1 MLPFGAFQ
9 EDATQPPF
17 PRARTTDGAKS
28 CPTATSAP
36 AVLRTAVPSAAQQR
50 PTARLRWDDAGTR
63 TARGAAAGTGPH
75 VSAFLRAGAGRASA
89 EPLPSASGRQE
100 AAWGGEDGHRGSPA
114 TLEPRRTCS
123 PHQRGRGVSGKR
135 GGAESASLEFRPW
148 SVARS
153 WTPSLRMSHDMTC
166 PQANPKHGEGLAPS
180 GGAGLR

>member
-17 PRARTTDGAKS
+17 PRAHHRWSQVLSNGHVRSSRPQNSRALSGPTTSDCQAALGRRWHAD
-28 CPTATSAP
+28 CPGGGSGNRSP
-36 AVLRTAVPSAAQQR
+36 RER
-50 PTARLRWDDAGTR
+50 
-63 TARGAAAGTGPH
+63 
-75 VSAFLRAGAGRASA
+75 AFLRAGAGRASA

-123 PHQRGRGVSGKR
+123 PHQRGRGVSRKR

-153 WTPSLRMSHDMTC
+153 WTPSLRMSHDTTC

-180 GGAGLR
+180 GGAGLG